1 MSFFTLDDNRLFFK
15 RNKSPFIFSFP
26 LSQRAVPGA
35 WSRIFSELVL
45 IISGVA
51 VLNLFSKMDIH

>member
-1 MSFFTLDDNRLFFK
+1 L
-15 RNKSPFIFSFP
+15 
-26 LSQRAVPGA
+26 GA
-35 WSRIFSELVL
+35 IIGLVL

>member
-1 MSFFTLDDNRLFFK
+1 MYILPTLNYVFLILAIVAEAAGTTILKMSDL
-15 RNKSPFIFSFP
+15 
-26 LSQRAVPGA
+26 GA
-35 WSRIFSELVL
+35 IVGLVL

>member
-1 MSFFTLDDNRLFFK
+1 MLNYIFLILAIVAEAAGTTFLKMSEQFTK
-15 RNKSPFIFSFP
+15 
-26 LSQRAVPGA
+26 
-35 WSRIFSELVL
+35 LVL

>member
-1 MSFFTLDDNRLFFK
+1 MASDYRSFYVEQT
-15 RNKSPFIFSFP
+15 P
-26 LSQRAVPGA
+26 LKT
-35 WSRIFSELVL
+35 WSRNFSELVL